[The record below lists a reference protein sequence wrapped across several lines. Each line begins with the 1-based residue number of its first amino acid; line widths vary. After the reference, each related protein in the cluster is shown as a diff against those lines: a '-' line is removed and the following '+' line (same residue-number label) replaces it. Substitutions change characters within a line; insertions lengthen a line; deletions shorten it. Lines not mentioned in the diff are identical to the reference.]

1 MSFYF
6 RDKPRFGERFRGK
19 SGDKLLQ
26 EIQQQLDEDSKSFF
40 EPTTNNRSSR
50 FPFDRRAEFP
60 KELLAQPVLARKGRG
75 HLITF
80 FHPPNFVQ
88 QRSSHFV
95 WRMISQGSIDIL
107 LVLLTTDQPLNREI
121 AIFDVYICVSV

>member
-40 EPTTNNRSSR
+40 EPTTNNSLISNHKKIISKLLEHLGFERAIRGISSSPQAFGNKQFISGPLSLGTGRFRKRSEMILASG
-50 FPFDRRAEFP
+50 RRTFEP
-60 KELLAQPVLARKGRG
+60 RG
-75 HLITF
+75 C
-80 FHPPNFVQ
+80 N
-88 QRSSHFV
+88 S
-95 WRMISQGSIDIL
+95 D
-107 LVLLTTDQPLNREI
+107 E
-121 AIFDVYICVSV
+121 